1 MRFAVLGG
9 VHAWRDGLE
18 IDLGPRQ
25 PRLILAMLL
34 ARGGRPVSTSE
45 LIDLL
50 WTEDPPPTALNVLHR
65 HIGAIRRAIEP
76 GLARRAEGRWLT
88 RSPGGYRLA
97 TDAGLDDLPRF
108 RERAAFAAQ
117 QLKAGRRGPA
127 LDAYREALELWRG
140 RFGEGLD
147 VATHPA
153 FVAVN
158 RERSAVAIA
167 AADAL
172 LGAPERSAA
181 AAASILPGL
190 LATVAAEP
198 FDEALQARLLLLL
211 AAAGR
216 QAEAIERFHQLR
228 GQLAT
233 EFGVGPSEFLNAA
246 FRAILQEPPSTPV
259 ATVPNGLVPAELP
272 PSPAMFLGRRWERAA
287 LDRLLDD
294 DAGRS
299 VVVVALDGLPGAGKS
314 ALALRWAHDVSSR
327 FPGGHF
333 FVDLRGFDPDGP
345 LSANDALAHVLG
357 AAGWSRAD
365 LPPTTEARAAQF
377 RTLTAGKRC
386 LILLD
391 DAHDSDQVR
400 PLIPAGPG
408 SLVIVTSRAPLT
420 GLAAAD
426 GARLFTVGVPSLDD
440 ARAQVLARVGR
451 SGGRLRAA
459 TVDRIVDRCGRLPLA
474 LAVVGAHLT
483 AYAPVP
489 AQDVADH
496 LDRLDGL
503 DAIAGGDPD
512 SDLRAAFARSYRRLS
527 PAAAALFHALAEAGS
542 EVDRDVAAGLGCLS
556 CGEAA
561 TLLSEL
567 AGTGLLTRTGSRRY
581 ELHELI
587 RAYAAE
593 LSARPVTPRRKLA
606 RTA

>member
-1 MRFAVLGG
+1 MRFAVLGA

-34 ARGGRPVSTSE
+34 AHGGRPVSTSE

-65 HIGAIRRAIEP
+65 HIGTIRRAIEP
-76 GLARRAEGRWLT
+76 GLPRRAEGRWLT
-88 RSPGGYRLA
+88 RSPGGYRLV

-108 RERAAFAAQ
+108 RERATFAAE
-117 QLKAGRRGPA
+117 QLKAGRREPA
-127 LDAYREALELWRG
+127 LEAYREALGLWRG

-172 LGAPERSAA
+172 LGAPEPPAA
-181 AAASILPGL
+181 TAASILPGL

-233 EFGVGPSEFLNAA
+233 EFGVGPSEFLNTA
-246 FRAILQEPPSTPV
+246 FLAILQESSAPV
-259 ATVPNGLVPAELP
+259 ATVANGPVPAELP
-272 PSPAMFLGRRWERAA
+272 PSPAMFLGRRRERAA

-327 FPGGHF
+327 FPDGRF

-345 LSANDALAHVLG
+345 LTANDALAHVLG

-365 LPPTTEARAAQF
+365 LPPTTEARAAHF

-391 DAHDSDQVR
+391 DAYDSDQVR
-400 PLIPAGPG
+400 PLIPAAPG

-426 GARLFTVGVPSLDD
+426 GARLFTVGVPTLDD
-440 ARAQVLARVGR
+440 ARAQVVARVGQ
-451 SGGRLRAA
+451 SVGRLRAA

-503 DAIAGGDPD
+503 DALAGGDPD

-527 PAAAALFHALAEAGS
+527 PAAAALFHALADAGS

-556 CGEAA
+556 RGEAA

-567 AGTGLLTRTGSRRY
+567 SGTGLLTRTGSRRY

-593 LSARPVTPRRKLA
+593 LSDRPVTARRKLA